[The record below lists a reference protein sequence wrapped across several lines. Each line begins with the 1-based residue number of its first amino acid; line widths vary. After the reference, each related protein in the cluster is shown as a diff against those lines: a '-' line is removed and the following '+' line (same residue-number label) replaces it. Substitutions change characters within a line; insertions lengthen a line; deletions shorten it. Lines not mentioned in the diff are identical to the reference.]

1 MASRP
6 MSLILYTRTDCD
18 LCTKAEHLLAEA
30 GFGSNVNKAFI
41 DDDAELTDRYGDQI
55 PVLMRESTGE
65 KLSWPFTASQVR
77 DLMDG

>member
-1 MASRP
+1 
-6 MSLILYTRTDCD
+6 MSLILYTGSECP

-30 GFGSNVNKAFI
+30 GFAAEVAKVFI
-41 DDDAELTDRYGDQI
+41 DDDEELTERYGDQI
-55 PVLMRESTGE
+55 PVLMSQSTGE

>member
-1 MASRP
+1 MR
-6 MSLILYTRTDCD
+6 LILYTGSDCP

-30 GFGSNVNKAFI
+30 GFKDEVSTVFI
-41 DDDAELTDRYGDQI
+41 DDDDELTARYGDQI

-77 DLMDG
+77 DLMNG